1 MSLLTN
7 RMAEPRMRT
16 DDRLSTI
23 VISTGALDDLIVFWQ
38 DGLITIVSLVQ
49 PSHMTKSQVFAKQ
62 FSSNKNSFI
71 VFAENSE
78 SIFVL
83 RLVVHLGTLKLWW
96 LGQKVT
102 KSWHLGQFLLDQ
114 LEESWKIED
123 SSVSVVDLEKST
135 DYLHPHA
142 DNRKAMARKETCF
155 LSTVLNLEEHV
166 LDLPRWTW
174 WYNGVKTW

>member
-23 VISTGALDDLIVFWQ
+23 VISTSALDDLIVFWQ

-62 FSSNKNSFI
+62 FSQDSNKNSFI

-83 RLVVHLGTLKLWW
+83 RLVVHLGNFDGWDKKKW
-96 LGQKVT
+96 QKVDKRWQKGT
-102 KSWHLGQFLLDQ
+102 KRDKKWQKVDTSDSFCSISWRKAGKSRIPL
-114 LEESWKIED
+114 
-123 SSVSVVDLEKST
+123 SVSSIWKNPLIICIRMLTTEK
-135 DYLHPHA
+135 PWQE
-142 DNRKAMARKETCF
+142 NRRVF
-155 LSTVLNLEEHV
+155 F
-166 LDLPRWTW
+166 PQF
-174 WYNGVKTW
+174 